1 MKFLSAV
8 ALLLLSA
15 IFFVSCQKELNW
27 DLNAQSQGTLKE
39 DSTTNECLPIVVQGT
54 YFVDSA
60 LGSTN
65 YIDVQVDVTTLGIYQ
80 ITSDTVNGVSFY
92 ATGTFGN
99 TSLNTVR
106 LMGSGRPTASG
117 ISTFNISYLNNN
129 SICTVDV
136 EILPASTNPN
146 AVIIFGGAGST
157 CTGFSLAG
165 SYMQSIP
172 LTSGNTVSVNVS
184 VTTGG
189 VYTLG
194 TPVVN
199 GVSFT
204 ASGSLTT
211 STTGVTLIGSGTPT
225 TAGTFN
231 YLVSGGGGSSC
242 TFSVTF
248 DAMTPPATF
257 TLGGSPSG
265 CTGFSLLG
273 NYDVGV
279 AMNSSN
285 TATID
290 VNVTNGGSYSIS
302 SVAANG
308 VTFAGTGVFTTTGP
322 QQVTLYAS
330 GTPTAAGSFD
340 YNITNGT
347 QSCTLTVTYTGAAT
361 DFITCDMNG
370 VFTTFNIGAS
380 AGLSNTAGYPILSID
395 GSSFSLGT
403 DPSINIQIGNINGG
417 SINPSTYDV
426 NQLAVGFLVSCDYY
440 DPGSM
445 NFSIVSDPNNQNQ
458 NPGFTV
464 TVTSMSGSRCVGTFS
479 GTIKDL
485 GGNPITITNGIFNV
499 PF

>member
-1 MKFLSAV
+1 MKLLSAI

-27 DLNAQSQGTLKE
+27 DLSAQSQGTLKA

-54 YFVDSA
+54 YIVDSA

-65 YIDVQVDVTTLGIYQ
+65 YIDVQVDVTTVGIYQ
-80 ITSDTVNGVSFY
+80 ITSDTINGVSFY
-92 ATGTFGN
+92 GTGTFGN
-99 TSLNTVR
+99 TGINTVR
-106 LMGSGRPTASG
+106 LMGSGTPTASG
-117 ISTFNISYLNNN
+117 LITFIISYLYNN
-129 SICTVDV
+129 STCTVDV
-136 EILPASTNPN
+136 EVLPASTNPN
-146 AVIIFGGAGST
+146 AVFIFGGAGTT
-157 CTGFSLAG
+157 CTGFTLAG
-165 SYMQSIP
+165 SYMQSLP
-172 LTSGNTVSVNVS
+172 LTSGNTVSLNVS
-184 VTTGG
+184 VTSGG

-204 ASGSLTT
+204 ASGSIST
-211 STTGVTLIGSGTPT
+211 SNTGVTLIGSGTPT
-225 TAGTFN
+225 TTGTFN
-231 YLVSGGGGSSC
+231 YLVAGGGGSSC

-248 DAMTPPATF
+248 DAMTPPAVY
-257 TLGGSPSG
+257 TLGGSPAG

-285 TATID
+285 STTID

-302 SVAANG
+302 SIAANG
-308 VTFAGTGVFTTTGP
+308 VTFAATGVFSTTGP

-330 GTPTAAGSFD
+330 GTPTAAGTFD
-340 YNITNGT
+340 HNISNGS
-347 QSCTLTVTYTGAAT
+347 QSCTLSVTYTGAAT
-361 DFITCDMNG
+361 DFITCDLNG

-380 AGLSNTAGYPILSID
+380 AGLSNAAGYPILSID
-395 GSSFSLGT
+395 GNSVTLGI
-403 DPSINIQIGNINGG
+403 DPTINIQIGNINGG

-426 NQLAVGFLVSCDYY
+426 NQLAVGFYVSCDYF
-440 DPGSM
+440 DSGSM
-445 NFSIVSDPNNQNQ
+445 NFAIASDPANQNQ

-464 TVTSMSGSRCVGTFS
+464 TVTSLSGSRCVGTFS
-479 GTIKDL
+479 GTLKDA
-485 GGNPITITNGIFNV
+485 GGNPIIVTNGIFNV

>member
-1 MKFLSAV
+1 MKLLSTI

-27 DLNAQSQGTLKE
+27 DLSAQSQGTLKA

-54 YFVDSA
+54 YIVDSA

-65 YIDVQVDVTTLGIYQ
+65 YIDVQVDVTTVGIYQ
-80 ITSDTVNGVSFY
+80 ITSDTINGVSFY
-92 ATGTFGN
+92 GSGTFGN
-99 TSLNTVR
+99 TGINTVR
-106 LMGSGRPTASG
+106 LMGSGIPTASG
-117 ISTFNISYLNNN
+117 LTTFIISYLNNN
-129 SICTVDV
+129 STCSVDV
-136 EILPASTNPN
+136 EILPAATNPN
-146 AVIIFGGAGST
+146 AVFILGGAGAT
-157 CTGFSLAG
+157 CTGFALAG
-165 SYMQSIP
+165 SYMQSMP

-184 VTTGG
+184 VTSAG
-189 VYTLG
+189 VYSLT
-194 TPVVN
+194 TPIVN
-199 GVSFT
+199 GVSFSAT
-204 ASGSLTT
+204 GSLST
-211 STTGVTLIGSGTPT
+211 SSTGVTLIGSGTPT

-231 YLVSGGGGSSC
+231 YLVSGGGTSC

-265 CTGFSLLG
+265 CTGFTLLG

-308 VTFAGTGVFTTTGP
+308 VTFAATGVFTTTGP

-340 YNITNGT
+340 YNISNGS

-395 GSSFSLGT
+395 GNSFSLGS

-426 NQLAVGFLVSCDYY
+426 NQLAVGFLVSCDYF
-440 DPGSM
+440 DPGST
-445 NFSIVSDPNNQNQ
+445 NFTMASDPANQNQ

-479 GTIKDL
+479 GVVKDP